1 MPVGS
6 LIKPFTALAYADT
19 HRFTYPAFTCRGS
32 ADGCWLPAGHGRVG
46 IAEAVA
52 GSCNA
57 YFRQLAQRT
66 APDAL
71 VARLLRFGMRADLA
85 AATPAAMVG
94 FGDAL
99 KLAPSAVIRGYLELV
114 SRAGQP
120 GVSPIVQGML
130 ASARTGTGR
139 AVGAAIGGADALVK
153 TGTAPC
159 SHSPRAIS
167 RWLHHRHLSGGSS
180 SHRAAD
186 AGARPDGRRDRGFRR
201 RAADERDGGAMMRRA
216 TARSARAYVSGFSGP
231 TSACAL
237 PSART
242 EVRVGVFGL
251 FHPRALVV
259 SAAGGVISLRG
270 DRHSCVLRGGEE
282 ARIDLDGGSV
292 RVACAAAV
300 FSTGSPARDGADGPI
315 GGSPAERAWEDHAA
329 VPRPARRDPRRS
341 MSSCPW
347 CRWISRRRWR
357 RSSRPNRSCRRRR
370 RR

>member
-1 MPVGS
+1 MPIGS

-46 IAEAVA
+46 IAAAVA

-71 VARLLRFGMRADLA
+71 IARLLRFGMRADLT

-114 SRAGQP
+114 ARAGQP

-139 AVGAAIGGADALVK
+139 AVGAAIGGADSLVK

-159 SHSPRAIS
+159 SHSPP
-167 RWLHHRHLSGGSS
+167 GS
-180 SHRAAD
+180 
-186 AGARPDGRRDRGFRR
+186 
-201 RAADERDGGAMMRRA
+201 
-216 TARSARAYVSGFSGP
+216 
-231 TSACAL
+231 
-237 PSART
+237 
-242 EVRVGVFGL
+242 
-251 FHPRALVV
+251 
-259 SAAGGVISLRG
+259 
-270 DRHSCVLRGGEE
+270 
-282 ARIDLDGGSV
+282 
-292 RVACAAAV
+292 
-300 FSTGSPARDGADGPI
+300 ADGYTI
-315 GGSPAERAWEDHAA
+315 VIYPADRPRIVLLMQAHGRTGAETAA
-329 VPRPARRDPRRS
+329 SAGELLTTAMAAR
-341 MSSCPW
+341 
-347 CRWISRRRWR
+347 
-357 RSSRPNRSCRRRR
+357 
-370 RR
+370 